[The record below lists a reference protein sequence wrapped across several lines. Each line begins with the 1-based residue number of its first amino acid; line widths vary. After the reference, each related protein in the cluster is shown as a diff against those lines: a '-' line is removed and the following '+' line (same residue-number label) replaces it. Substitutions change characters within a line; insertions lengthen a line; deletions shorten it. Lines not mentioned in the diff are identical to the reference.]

1 MSLDSLVPVT
11 YPNQKLGAGDTMEL
25 IIEEFTGMV
34 EGTIQ
39 RRSVMSSYITPRT
52 VRGTSTLTNY
62 AVGESTLDK
71 IDPTKT
77 PDATG
82 ANQFSN
88 NHVVI
93 DTTIYARNVLP
104 ILDVF
109 QTQYDARQ
117 EIATEHGKKIAKFYD
132 NAYFTMAA
140 KAAAAATNSFGAV
153 PGFAGGTTVTVANRT
168 DAQVLYKGIADM
180 FAGMEG
186 KDVIPNEDDVVIALR
201 PDAFYNLLQ
210 AEQIVNGT
218 YVTAQGTKIEGG
230 FIFKAFG
237 CPVVR
242 SNNIPNT
249 DVTGHLLSNARNGN
263 AYDGDFTKLV
273 AVAFSPRA
281 LLAGE
286 TISLQKDIFFD
297 KVSKS
302 WYVDSWFAFGVAPNR
317 NEYAGR
323 LVTA

>member
-1 MSLDSLVPVT
+1 MSLDSLSPVNF
-11 YPNQKLGAGDTMEL
+11 PNSKLGGADTMEL
-25 IIEEFTGMV
+25 VIEEFTGMV

-39 RRSVMSSYITPRT
+39 RRSVMSQYITPRT

-62 AVGESTLDK
+62 AVGEAELGK
-71 IDPTKT
+71 IDPEVT
-77 PDATG
+77 PQSTAP
-82 ANQFSN
+82 NQFSN
-88 NHVVI
+88 NHVTI
-93 DTTIYARNVLP
+93 DTTIYARNIFPL
-104 ILDVF
+104 LDVF
-109 QTQYDARQ
+109 QTQFDARQ
-117 EIATEHGKKIAKFYD
+117 EVATEQGKKIAKFYD

-140 KAAAAATNSFGAV
+140 KAAAATVNSFGAV
-153 PGFAGGTTVTVANRT
+153 PGFAGGTTIEVANST
-168 DAQVLYKGIADM
+168 DAQVLYKGIAQM
-180 FAGMEG
+180 FAEMET

-218 YVTAQGTKIEGG
+218 YVTAKGTKIDGG

-242 SNNIPNT
+242 SNNIPSGN
-249 DVTGHLLSNARNGN
+249 VTGHLLSNARNGN

-273 AVAFSPRA
+273 ATAFSPRA

-323 LVTA
+323 LVLA